1 MIKICISVTSHALD
15 PLPLSQTVIPSRTP
29 SPSSVTYFMDGPKF
43 HEIYETSK
51 IETFFTYFYND
62 LLWLNSIGRYMYVLP
77 RKCSAMAQSRIS
89 AYVGPLARNYLP
101 KSWSGIA
108 SPLTSSVLSS
118 GDALGFSYLVD
129 PGTWPIQITFIILHM
144 HYNLRCMVQPN
155 LLVTIS

>member
-1 MIKICISVTSHALD
+1 ML
-15 PLPLSQTVIPSRTP
+15 LTP
-29 SPSSVTYFMDGPKF
+29 SPCHKLSYLLGPPPPRAWRTLWTVPNFMKF
-43 HEIYETSK
+43 MKLWKLKLFSPIS
-51 IETFFTYFYND
+51 D

>member
-1 MIKICISVTSHALD
+1 MLA
-15 PLPLSQTVIPSRTP
+15 P
-29 SPSSVTYFMDGPKF
+29 
-43 HEIYETSK
+43 
-51 IETFFTYFYND
+51 
-62 LLWLNSIGRYMYVLP
+62 WLGIIFQNP
-77 RKCSAMAQSRIS
+77 
-89 AYVGPLARNYLP
+89 
-101 KSWSGIA
+101 WSGIA